1 MKSMKK
7 SIMSIIMSVIMVLG
21 LTGCQTSK
29 GTSVADDVDKAYPDA
44 VSVLEEGWNQIPEQF
59 PASGGS
65 FENAVDNAP
74 GKVDITNTDA
84 LTYTFLVPEEVQ
96 TDITDAATI
105 MHMMNANTFTA
116 VALHLNE
123 MSTEDAATKIKEG
136 FLANQF
142 MCVFPDKI
150 KIVSMGN
157 YVVYAY
163 GKTDNV
169 DNFIKGIENLE
180 HETVVADEI
189 YQYKKKYDN
198 VTVLNSQ

>member
-7 SIMSIIMSVIMVLG
+7 SIMSIILSVIMVLG

-96 TDITDAATI
+96 KDITDAASI

-123 MSTEDAATKIKEG
+123 MSTEDAATQIKEG
-136 FLANQF
+136 FLNNQF
-142 MCVFPDKI
+142 MCGFPDKI

-169 DNFIKGIENLE
+169 DNFMKGIENLE
-180 HETVVADEI
+180 HATVVADEI
-189 YQYKKKYDN
+189 YQ
-198 VTVLNSQ
+198 

>member
-7 SIMSIIMSVIMVLG
+7 SIMSIIMSVIIVLG

-44 VSVLEEGWNQIPEQF
+44 VSVLQKGWNQIPEQF

-74 GKVDITNTDA
+74 GRVDITNTDA

-96 TDITDAATI
+96 KDITDAASI

-123 MSTEDAATKIKEG
+123 MSTEDAATQIKEG
-136 FLANQF
+136 FLNNQF
-142 MCVFPDKI
+142 MCGFPDKI

-169 DNFIKGIENLE
+169 DNFMKGIENLE
-180 HETVVADEI
+180 HATVVADEI
-189 YQYKKKYDN
+189 YQ
-198 VTVLNSQ
+198 